1 MNTLTKSLT
10 VFSLLAGSLLPL
22 SAIQANSATSPAPA
36 QSAITMLLTTPS
48 SPLPMGTRLLG
59 IRVADGLATVDFSRE
74 FVDNFSGGDS
84 AEMRAVN
91 SILRT
96 MGQFPTV
103 SWVQLQVEGHPVESL
118 GGLLVLSDPLPVIR
132 QSGQTDMLLTRH
144 MHHKAVSSHH
154 PAGTH
159 KKA

>member
-10 VFSLLAGSLLPL
+10 IFSLLTGPLLSL
-22 SAIQANSATSPAPA
+22 SATQAGPSASPAPA
-36 QSAITMLLTTPS
+36 QSALTMLLTAPA
-48 SPLPMGTRLLG
+48 SPLPMGTKLLAV
-59 IRVADGLATVDFSRE
+59 RVVNGLATVDFSRE
-74 FVDNFSGGDS
+74 LVDNFAGGDS

-103 SWVQLQVEGHPVESL
+103 SWVQVQVEGQPIDSL
-118 GGLLVLSDPLPVIR
+118 GGLLVLTDPLPVIR
-132 QSGQTDMLLTRH
+132 PLGQSDMLLARH
-144 MHHKAVSSHH
+144 MHRKAASGHH